1 MTIPQY
7 QIPSSIFLTLMYL
20 PIDLMGKAEKKKKK
34 PNSFSSFTSFQNH
47 ELVPL

>member
-20 PIDLMGKAEKKKKK
+20 PIALMGKAEKKKK

>member
-20 PIDLMGKAEKKKKK
+20 PIDLMGKAEKKKKAQFFLIIYQ
-34 PNSFSSFTSFQNH
+34 FSKS
-47 ELVPL
+47 